1 MWRYVFADEEGE
13 LWLNQDQISTIQ
25 KNEEGWPVVTL
36 SDGRVLTLTGE
47 EYKQFLI
54 DGGILIQNQ

>member
-54 DGGILIQNQ
+54 DCGILIQNQ